1 LERYDWRIEKT
12 SFMMHGTTMYDM
24 SYPDSDSIFRYQLDN
39 NITVLV
45 YQNPAAESVVIEGL
59 IRAGALAESR
69 EQAGLASFT
78 ADMLLRGTERWDFDS
93 IYEKLESVG
102 ANLHIGG
109 GRHITDFAGRGLVE
123 DLDLLLDL
131 LAAALRQP
139 TFPHDQ
145 VEAERGEIL
154 TGLQIRANDTRQMA
168 GLKFREL
175 LYQNHPYGQSV
186 DGYEDSIRDL
196 KREDL
201 VSFHD
206 RYFGPDGMIITV
218 VGGINPE
225 EALAKVKEVFGDWKE
240 DQLPMP
246 DAPPAARPSQ
256 TLRIHVHMPQ
266 KMQSDIVLGLPGP
279 LRSAPD
285 YLEASL
291 ANTILGVFGMMGRLG
306 QNVREKQGLAYYAYS
321 HLHGGLGP
329 SPWYVSTGV
338 APEKVEL
345 ALESVLAEIE
355 RLCAEPVP
363 QVELADSQAY
373 RTGSMPVGLE
383 TNSGLASVITDI
395 ELYDLGLDYL
405 RHLSGKIMAMT
416 PETVQA
422 AAQKY
427 LSSHQ
432 LAIAVAGPNGTG
444 ENNKTS

>member
-1 LERYDWRIEKT
+1 MT
-12 SFMMHGTTMYDM
+12 DM
-24 SYPDSDSIFRYQLDN
+24 NYPDSDSIFRYQLDN

-45 YQNPAAESVVIEGL
+45 YQNPATESVVLEGL
-59 IRAGALAESR
+59 VRAGALAESR

-93 IYEKLESVG
+93 IYEELESVG
-102 ANLHIGG
+102 AALYIGG
-109 GRHITDFAGRGLVE
+109 GRHITDFVGSSLVE

-139 TFPHDQ
+139 TFPNNQ
-145 VEAERGEIL
+145 VEAVRGEIL

-168 GLKFREL
+168 ALGFREL
-175 LYQNHPYGQSV
+175 LYQNHPYGRSV
-186 DGYEDSIRDL
+186 DGYENIIRDL
-196 KREDL
+196 KRDDL

-206 RYFGPDGMIITV
+206 RYYGPNGMVITL
-218 VGGINPE
+218 VGGINPK
-225 EALAKVKEVFGDWKE
+225 EALAKVKEVFGDWNKS
-240 DQLPMP
+240 QLPMP
-246 DAPPAARPSQ
+246 DAPPAPRPSQ
-256 TLRIHVHMPQ
+256 ILRVHVNMPQ
-266 KMQSDIVLGLPGP
+266 KTQSDIVLGLPGP

-321 HLHGGLGP
+321 RLHGGLGP

-338 APEKVEL
+338 SPEKVEL
-345 ALESVLAEIE
+345 AIDSVLYEID
-355 RLCAEPVP
+355 RLCSEPILEE
-363 QVELADSQAY
+363 ELADSQAY

-383 TNSGLASVITDI
+383 TNGGIASVITDI

-405 RHLSGKIMAMT
+405 RQLPGKIMAMT

-427 LSSHQ
+427 LNSHQ
-432 LAIAVAGPNGTG
+432 LAIAIAGPNGTEETTEIG
-444 ENNKTS
+444 S